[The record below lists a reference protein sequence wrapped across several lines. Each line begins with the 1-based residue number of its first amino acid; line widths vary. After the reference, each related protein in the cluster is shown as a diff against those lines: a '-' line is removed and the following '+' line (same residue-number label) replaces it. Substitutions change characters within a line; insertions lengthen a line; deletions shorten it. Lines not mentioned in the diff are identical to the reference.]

1 MGALTLPSCSDMLET
16 ESSRQLFDKELDSKT
31 DSVHFAFG
39 VMQAMQQLAD
49 QYVFIGE
56 MRGDLVR
63 TTEYTDNNLRR
74 LADFSADTS
83 NKYDSAYVYYRV
95 INNCN
100 YYIAH
105 RDTTLLTGSTLVAM
119 REYAAIKAFRA
130 WAYLQLARTYGKV
143 PFFTDPLTTI
153 SQINSSNYPSL
164 DIDGIVAALAPDLEQ
179 YSGYT
184 VPNYDNVDIGAT
196 NWGSTKRMFTKY
208 CFIPVDVILGE
219 MYLEVGDFA
228 RAASHYTT
236 YLTRVA
242 EPVDRYALGFSSRL
256 SFSDITYVPSDY
268 DGGLSGVLWSG
279 IFDNNST
286 IDYLSY
292 IPMSVNRLRGTTTSL
307 PLAFGFNYYST
318 SSRIDSLRMDEVQI
332 MASDQYW
339 ALSDSC
345 DYYYYRSVT
354 GGLPQQYVGGVK
366 WGDMRSK
373 AIVTKGTGADSTK
386 QWITKYNSGN
396 IYLYRT
402 STIYLHLAEALNRLG
417 HVDAAFAILKD
428 GITES
433 LLDTTRTYITDET
446 RELLQNT
453 YPLLSDQYRSL
464 FPAQTTSNYASTN
477 FGIHQH
483 GSGVTG
489 DGNYPGRS
497 PYQLDSIVGLKMRN
511 IAQTYLVN
519 VGTTKADSIN
529 AMEDLLCDEYAL
541 EFAFEGTRWYDLMRL
556 ARHKNRA
563 ALYNPDFGGRWLAR
577 KLQYKNPVK
586 DLTIPENWY
595 LPFK

>member
-184 VPNYDNVDIGAT
+184 VPNYDNVDIGST

-446 RELLQNT
+446 R
-453 YPLLSDQYRSL
+453 
-464 FPAQTTSNYASTN
+464 
-477 FGIHQH
+477 
-483 GSGVTG
+483 
-489 DGNYPGRS
+489 
-497 PYQLDSIVGLKMRN
+497 
-511 IAQTYLVN
+511 
-519 VGTTKADSIN
+519 
-529 AMEDLLCDEYAL
+529 
-541 EFAFEGTRWYDLMRL
+541 
-556 ARHKNRA
+556 
-563 ALYNPDFGGRWLAR
+563 
-577 KLQYKNPVK
+577 
-586 DLTIPENWY
+586 
-595 LPFK
+595 